1 VLAEVIGQVRDIRRI
16 GSAALDLC
24 AVAAGSL
31 DCYFERGLNAW
42 DMAAAWLVVTE
53 AGGAVTGLAGAPPS
67 GAMVVAGAPLLHG
80 ALERVLRA
88 AVEAVGA
95 EIG

>member
-1 VLAEVIGQVRDIRRI
+1 MLAEVIGEVRDIRRI

-67 GAMVVAGAPLLHG
+67 GAMVVAGGPPLHG
-80 ALERVLRA
+80 ALEAVLRA
-88 AVEAVGA
+88 AVEAVGR
-95 EIG
+95 EVG